1 MSTEADEARPLDI
14 DQEYEILEKAGFSR
28 ATFLKGGGALV
39 IGLAFP
45 AVAATEASAN
55 ASPVVQIPTV
65 NPAAPVNP
73 GSLSSWLAI
82 AADGTVTGFTG
93 KVDLGQGNQ
102 TALSQVIAEEL
113 YVPIESVKLIMG
125 NTDICVNQGYTAG
138 SSTIQSGAPQL
149 RQAAASGY
157 QTLLQMASTALGA
170 PVKSLYVSNGV
181 VRAAGTTKSIS
192 YGALVNGQLLTAAIP
207 FKGTATNFQ
216 LQVTKTKPVDQ
227 YTVVGKSIPRVD
239 IPPKVTARYE
249 YVHDVRVPGML
260 HGRVIRPPAL
270 GAQLLSVGT
279 PPPGVRVVRVGN
291 FLGVAAEREWDAI
304 KAAQSLKAEWTSW
317 GGLPNMADLNE
328 FIYSTPSKQSVV
340 QHAGNVAKGMASA
353 AQTIHAAYDTPMETH
368 GSLGP
373 SCGLVD
379 VQAGQ
384 VLVWA
389 GTQGPNGL
397 ITAVAQVLG
406 VSPSTVHVYSFPAS
420 GCYGRNG
427 ADPVVIDA
435 AIMSQQLGAPVR
447 VQWMRADEH
456 GWDPKGPATIHQ
468 MQGGLDSNGNVVS
481 YQHEGWLA
489 GAEYDTSIIG
499 AALIG
504 KTAYTG
510 PPTPGWSGNVSYTF
524 PNLQVL
530 SNQQPDLASVQN
542 NGVGVVSAW
551 LRSPAQFQITFAQ
564 ESFIDEL
571 AALAEVD
578 PVQFRLQQLADP
590 RFIEVLERTA
600 DNAGWD
606 TRPSPSFEASSN
618 NRLVTG
624 RGVAISLRGGTYDGN
639 VAQVQVDRHTGKVL
653 VTKIWGVQDNGLSVN
668 PRAIVLGAEA
678 GIVQAVSRTLYE
690 QVTFN
695 NSAITSLNW
704 LTYPILRFNET
715 PEVDFQV
722 LQHPTVPGTGSG
734 EPPMTPTAAAIGNA
748 VFDATGVR
756 LRSLPFRIGYVKAA
770 LEEAGKSV

>member
-1 MSTEADEARPLDI
+1 MSVQTDEARPLEI
-14 DQEYEILEKAGFSR
+14 DHQYEILEKRGFSR

-39 IGLAFP
+39 IGLVFP
-45 AVAATEASAN
+45 AVAASEASAN
-55 ASPVVQIPTV
+55 ASPVVEIPTV
-65 NPAAPVNP
+65 SPAAPINP
-73 GSLSSWLAI
+73 GALSSWLAI
-82 AADGTVTGFTG
+82 GADGTVTGFTG

-113 YVPIESVKLIMG
+113 YVPIDSVTLIMG
-125 NTDICVNQGYTAG
+125 NTDLCVNQGYTAG
-138 SSTIQSGAPQL
+138 SSTIQAGAPQL

-170 PVKSLYVSNGV
+170 PVSSLYVSNGV
-181 VRAAGTTKSIS
+181 VRAPGAKSIS
-192 YGALVNGQLLTAAIP
+192 YGDLVKGQVLTASIP
-207 FKGTATNFQ
+207 FKGTPSSFQ
-216 LQVTKTKPVDQ
+216 LQVTNTKPVDQ

-239 IPPKVTARYE
+239 IPPKVTAKYE
-249 YVHDVRVPGML
+249 YVHDIRVPGML

-270 GAQLLSVGT
+270 GAQLVSVGT
-279 PPPGVRVVRVGN
+279 PPAGVRVVRVGN

-304 KAAQSLKAEWTSW
+304 KAAQNLKTQWTSW
-317 GGLPNMADLNE
+317 AGLPNMADLNE
-328 FIYSTPSKQSVV
+328 FIYSTPSKQTVV
-340 QHAGNVAKGMASA
+340 QQAGNVAKGIASA
-353 AQTIHAAYDTPMETH
+353 AQTIQAAYDTPMETH
-368 GSLGP
+368 GSIGP

-379 VQAGQ
+379 VQPSQ

-406 VSPSTVHVYSFPAS
+406 VSPSIVHVYSYPAS

-427 ADPVVIDA
+427 ADPAVIDA

-468 MQGGLDSNGNVVS
+468 MEGGIDGSGNVVG

-499 AALIG
+499 AALAG

-510 PPTPGWSGNVSYTF
+510 PPSPGWSGNLSYTF
-524 PNLQVL
+524 PNFALI
-530 SNQQPDLASVQN
+530 SNQQPDLASTQN
-542 NGVGVVSAW
+542 NGVGVISAW

-571 AALAEVD
+571 AALAGID
-578 PVQFRLQQLADP
+578 PVEFRLRQLTDQ
-590 RFIEVLERTA
+590 RFIEVLTRTA
-600 DNAGWD
+600 DNANWD
-606 TRPSPSFEASSN
+606 TRPSPSNAASGKT
-618 NRLVTG
+618 RVVTG

-639 VAQVQVDRHTGKVL
+639 AAEVQVDRHTGKVR

-678 GIVQAVSRTLYE
+678 AIVQTVSRTLYE

-704 LTYPILRFNET
+704 QSYPILRFEEA
-715 PEVDFQV
+715 PEVNFQV
-722 LQHPTVPGTGSG
+722 LSNPSVAGSGSG

-756 LRSLPFRIGYVKAA
+756 LRSLPFRVGYVKAA